1 MSKTKTEDSQV
12 NAETKKLNTRK
23 LKYGSLATAITVI
36 FIVAVVLVNIL
47 ATQVTKRFGMKID
60 VTKEQLFEVSQ
71 QTRDYLDTIEDNIDI
86 SVMVDE
92 NTMENGGIY
101 YKLVK
106 EVTEKY
112 ASCSD
117 KINLNY
123 YDPEKHPEVVA
134 KYKQFYTDSI
144 NSGDIVINC
153 GERIRVLTMGDLYE
167 TQMDETTYQQK
178 ITAINADQELTS
190 AVMYV
195 ANPNPPVI
203 GIVSCKSSDSVMVSL
218 SQLQSIIE
226 KNGYKVETVDLL
238 TQDADPKYSMLILPA
253 PYNDLTQDVIDK
265 LDKYLYNDGNLGTN
279 LFYIA
284 NCDQRETP
292 NIDVFLEEWGIKAET
307 GYVIN
312 VDPKSSMTPAI
323 AGLQNHYSAGKLNI
337 ADDEYKSL
345 VNNDTLPIVSPFA
358 RPLTLLFDKKDD
370 RETKAILQT
379 VETTIINDGTMTDK
393 NKGDM
398 PQSVQNVLVL
408 GSKHIYKDS
417 NQLSSNVIVSG
428 SAYMLDY
435 ALTSD
440 SSYNNQE
447 FTINLLNK
455 FTSKEG
461 ITILSKSLDIASIS
475 INEAQANRLTW
486 VVAIILPLLIII
498 TGLIVFIRRRNR

>member
-1 MSKTKTEDSQV
+1 MSNTKKEDSQV
-12 NAETKKLNTRK
+12 NAETKRFNTRK

-60 VTKEQLFEVSQ
+60 VTKEQIFEISQ
-71 QTRDYLDTIEDNIDI
+71 QTRDYLDTLEEDIDI

-92 NTMENGGIY
+92 YALENGGIY

-123 YDPEKHPEVVA
+123 YDPEKNPEVVA
-134 KYKQFYTDSI
+134 KYKQFYAKSI
-144 NSGDIVINC
+144 GAEDIVINC
-153 GERIRVLTMGDLYE
+153 GERIRVLKMGDLYE
-167 TQMDETTYQQK
+167 TRMDEYYRQEIK
-178 ITAINADQELTS
+178 AIKADQELTS

-195 ANPNPPVI
+195 ANPSPPVI
-203 GIVSCKSSDSVMVSL
+203 GIISCKSSDSVTVSL
-218 SQLQSIIE
+218 SQLQSILE
-226 KNGYKVETVDLL
+226 KNGYTVETVDLL

-253 PYNDLTQDVIDK
+253 PYNDLTPDVMGK
-265 LDKYLYNDGNLGTN
+265 LDNYLYNNGNLGKN

-292 NIDVFLEEWGIKAET
+292 NIDAFLEEWGIKAEI
-307 GYVIN
+307 GYVMN
-312 VDPKSSMTPAI
+312 VDSKSSMAPPI
-323 AGLQNHYSAGKLNI
+323 AGLQSRYETGKLNI
-337 ADDEYKSL
+337 AVDEYKDL
-345 VNNDTLPIVSPFA
+345 VTDNTLPIVSPFA
-358 RPLTLLFDKKDD
+358 RPLTLLFDQKDD

-379 VETTIINDGTMTDK
+379 LETTIVNDGTISDK
-393 NKGDM
+393 KLEELT
-398 PQSVQNVLVL
+398 QSVQNVLVL

-417 NQLSSNVIVSG
+417 NQISSNLIVSG

-440 SSYNNQE
+440 ASFNNQE
-447 FTINLLNK
+447 FTVNLLNK
-455 FTSKEG
+455 FTEKEG
-461 ITILSKSLDIASIS
+461 IVILSKSLDIES
-475 INEAQANRLTW
+475 INITEAQSRRVIW
-486 VVAIILPLLIII
+486 VTVIILPLVVII
-498 TGLIVFIRRRNR
+498 TGLVVFIRRRNR